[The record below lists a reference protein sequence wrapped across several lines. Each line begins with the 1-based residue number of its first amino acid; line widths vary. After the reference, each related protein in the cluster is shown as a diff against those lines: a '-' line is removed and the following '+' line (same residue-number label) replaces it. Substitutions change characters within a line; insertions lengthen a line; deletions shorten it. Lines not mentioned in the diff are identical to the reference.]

1 MTGTPNVNNFY
12 VCYHALLLLFLFLF
26 AWYDWKHHKVRNA
39 ALLAFLPWC
48 LASVLLELSMH
59 LQERN
64 ASSLQVLLSSILG
77 FLCGGLLLLT
87 VSLATKGGIGGGD
100 IKLVAMLGFC
110 YGTDGI
116 LAILTL
122 SCLTALIHL
131 SVKAVCKKERPAR
144 IPFVPYLAAGC
155 LMWELGV
162 LTELILSA
170 G

>member
-1 MTGTPNVNNFY
+1 MTGTPNVNSFY
-12 VCYHALLLLFLFLF
+12 VCYHALMLLFLSLF

-48 LASVLLELSMH
+48 LASVLLELSM
-59 LQERN
+59 RS
-64 ASSLQVLLSSILG
+64 ASSLQLLLSGILG

-100 IKLVAMLGFC
+100 IKLVSLLGIC

-116 LAILTL
+116 LTILTL
-122 SCLTALIHL
+122 SCLAAFIHL
-131 SVKAVCKKERPAR
+131 SVRAVRKKERPAR

-155 LMWELGV
+155 LIWELGNFAG
-162 LTELILSA
+162 LILSA
-170 G
+170 D